1 MKKVMPV
8 FVVFVFIAI
17 IVGVF
22 LSLEHTQKMTVIK
35 EGNKDRVA
43 LKMKVGKYQDS
54 FCGMVIDDLDFASQV
69 VSKSGKTW
77 FFHDHADFV
86 EWLKDKKF
94 KDSVVI
100 WVMSR
105 DTHRWID
112 GKKAYYSVDEETPMH
127 SGFGAYEHKKENLI
141 DFDEMRL
148 RVLRGETMQNPKI
161 RRKLLHGNS

>member
-1 MKKVMPV
+1 MPV

-43 LKMKVGKYQDS
+43 LKMEVGKYQDS

-77 FFHDHADFV
+77 FFHDHGDFV
-86 EWLKDKKF
+86 EWLKDKPFANDVK
-94 KDSVVI
+94 I
-100 WVMSR
+100 WVHAI
-105 DTHRWID
+105 DTNRWID
-112 GKKAYYSVDEETPMH
+112 AKKAFYTQNETTPMEY
-127 SGFGAYEHKKENLI
+127 GYGAYEHKKKGMI
-141 DFDEMRL
+141 DFGAMRL
-148 RVLRGETMQNPKI
+148 HTLRGETMKNPHYKPQLME
-161 RRKLLHGNS
+161 KNYGNN